1 MTTTALSDLVSN
13 VAGPDP
19 VQIGPRAWWVGQHL
33 TNDHFQCHVY
43 LVEHGDSSVLIDPGG
58 LLTLDEVRR
67 KVQQIVDLDQVK
79 WFICHHQDPDITASL
94 VRLDALVT
102 RPDAAVVTHWRAA
115 ALLKHYGLRL
125 PFWLVD
131 EHNWTLDLGERV
143 LDFVFTPYLHFP
155 GAFTTFDRASGIL
168 FSSDIFGG
176 FTDDNQLY
184 ASDMTY
190 FEAMRPFHEHYMPS
204 RDILAHGLEEIERL
218 PIRLIA
224 PQHGKLIPGPL
235 VSPIIEKLKNLDC
248 GLYLMVHRDT
258 DIRRLSEMN
267 GLLHRSLNRLV
278 LTRDFR
284 EVALTLL
291 DAAQSVFPAQTLEFY
306 TREADGSAVHFD
318 PRNRY
323 HGSPA
328 ILPAEWEELLHAVR
342 DDRGAVPFVT
352 SGWPEPAIGMAL
364 FSPDTSTASGVAILR
379 LSKPMRLHEATT
391 AALAQLSAPLEVA
404 LEREMLLRSVEL
416 ERERFQA
423 LAMKDPL
430 TGLYNRRAVKE
441 MLKRLFALQDRGE
454 VSPITL
460 AAFDIDYFKR
470 VNDTFGHQAG
480 DSVLRAVA
488 AVIGERAREGD
499 LAARMGGEE
508 FSLFH
513 VSADGEATERP
524 AERIRSEVESLSFGQ
539 DALDL
544 HVTIS
549 AGVATRRS
557 GESFDHLS
565 ARADAALYEAK
576 ESGRNRTVRM

>member
-1 MTTTALSDLVSN
+1 MTMSTPSEQSSN

-19 VQIGPRAWWVGQHL
+19 VQIAPHTWWVGQHL

-43 LVEHGDSSVLIDPGG
+43 LIEHGESSVLIDPGG
-58 LLTLDEVRR
+58 LLTIDEVGR
-67 KVQQIVDLDQVK
+67 KVQMIVDLDQIK
-79 WFICHHQDPDITASL
+79 WIICHHQDPDITASL
-94 VRLDALVT
+94 VRLDTMVT
-102 RPDAAVVTHWRAA
+102 RADAAVVTHWRAA

-131 EHNWTLDLGERV
+131 EHDWTLDLGDRV

-155 GAFTTFDRASGIL
+155 GAFTTFDRTSGIL

-176 FTDDNQLY
+176 FTDDDQLY
-184 ASDMTY
+184 AKDVSY

-204 RDILAHGLEEIERL
+204 RDILAHGLEDIERL

-235 VSPIIEKLKNLDC
+235 VSPIVERLKTLDC

-267 GLLHRSLNRLV
+267 GLLQGAIRRLV

-284 EVALTLL
+284 EVALALL
-291 DAAQSVFPAQTLEFY
+291 DAARSVFPAQSLEFY
-306 TREADGSAVHFD
+306 TTGADGSAVHFN
-318 PRNRY
+318 PKNRY

-328 ILPAEWEELLHAVR
+328 TLPAEWIELLHAVR
-342 DDRGAVPFVT
+342 DDRGAVPFVA

-364 FSPDTSTASGVAILR
+364 FSPEMSAASGVAVLR
-379 LSKPMRLHEATT
+379 LSKPIRLHEATT
-391 AALAQLSAPLEVA
+391 AALAQLSVPLEVA
-404 LEREMLLRSVEL
+404 LEREVLLRSVDL
-416 ERERFQA
+416 ERERFQE

-441 MLKRLFALQDRGE
+441 MLKRLFAMQDRGDIP
-454 VSPITL
+454 PITVT
-460 AAFDIDYFKR
+460 AFDIDHFKR
-470 VNDTFGHQAG
+470 VNDTYGHESG
-480 DSVLRAVA
+480 DLVLKAVA
-488 AVIGERAREGD
+488 GVINERAREGD
-499 LAARMGGEE
+499 LAARVGGEE

-513 VSADGEATERP
+513 VSSHSETTDLL
-524 AERIRSEVESLSFGQ
+524 AERIRCEVEALSFGPAQ
-539 DALDL
+539 DLR
-544 HVTIS
+544 VTIS
-549 AGVATRRS
+549 AGVATRMPS
-557 GESFDHLS
+557 ESLEHLN

-576 ESGRNRTVRM
+576 EAGRNRTVRV